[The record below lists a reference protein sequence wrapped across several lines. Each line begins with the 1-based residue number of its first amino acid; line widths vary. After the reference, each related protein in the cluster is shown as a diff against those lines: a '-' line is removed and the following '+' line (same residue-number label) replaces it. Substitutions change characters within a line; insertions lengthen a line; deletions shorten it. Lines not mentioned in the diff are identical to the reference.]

1 MVDVS
6 SRKTYKKNGL
16 KTIVDNEGILWLHEK
31 HIEEGLDHK
40 NLRQSRVKYLSDHT
54 KHRYEREDEKKN
66 NRTEFF

>member
-6 SRKTYKKNGL
+6 SRKTYEKNGL

>member
-6 SRKTYKKNGL
+6 SRKTYEKNGL

-66 NRTEFF
+66 N

>member
-6 SRKTYKKNGL
+6 SRKTYEKNGL

-31 HIEEGLDHK
+31 YIEEGLDHK